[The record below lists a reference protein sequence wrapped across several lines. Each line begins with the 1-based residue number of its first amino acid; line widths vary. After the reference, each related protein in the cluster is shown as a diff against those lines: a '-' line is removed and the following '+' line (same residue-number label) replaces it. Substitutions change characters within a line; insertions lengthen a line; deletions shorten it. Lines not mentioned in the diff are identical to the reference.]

1 MKVSA
6 SSGIWVSIDIGT
18 QEGHCSC
25 VSMVVLGQA
34 FETAERGLLI
44 KCARLP
50 GLGWYLK

>member
-6 SSGIWVSIDIGT
+6 SRGIWLLIDIGT

-25 VSMVVLGQA
+25 VLMVVLGQA

-44 KCARLP
+44 KFARLP